1 MQQVFILNRI
11 SLDPDGYFNVTDFI
25 AGSAVKNNLLPLVD
39 GVLVD
44 LSLKE
49 CIRDKVKCVY
59 SISEYYELSEI
70 ILI

>member
-1 MQQVFILNRI
+1 MSKVFILNRI

-25 AGSAVKNNLLPLVD
+25 AASLTKDKLLLMAD

-49 CIRDKVKCVY
+49 HLHGKVKCVY

-70 ILI
+70 TLI